1 MAPGGPPAARS
12 KEQRKADTLA
22 KLAAEN
28 LDGWVSSAPGAGR
41 AHLVPLSMHWT
52 GDRLVIAVE
61 PPSVTA
67 RNILETRVARIGL
80 GATRDVV
87 MMDVE
92 LDAAYPVAEL
102 PDEIGEGYA
111 AQSDWDP
118 RAVGGD
124 YVYLVLR
131 PTRVQ
136 AWREVNELS
145 ARALM
150 RDGAWLV

>member
-1 MAPGGPPAARS
+1 MAPGGLPAARG

-22 KLAAEN
+22 KLTAEN
-28 LDGWVSSAPGAGR
+28 LDGWVSSAPSTGR

-61 PPSVTA
+61 RASVTG
-67 RNILETRVARIGL
+67 RNILETRVARIAL

-87 MMDVE
+87 MIDVE
-92 LDAAYPVAEL
+92 LDSAYPVAEL
-102 PDEIGEGYA
+102 PEEIGEGYA

-118 RAVGGD
+118 RTVGGD